1 MKPKIA
7 FFDFASCE
15 GCQLQVVNLEMEI
28 PTLIGLVDIV
38 AFREAMTEASDDYAI
53 AFVEG
58 SITRESDIPRLQKIR
73 EHAQI
78 LVALGACAC
87 TGGVNALKNKMG
99 MARVRIMVYGDN
111 ASLYETFPARPV
123 HAVVPV
129 DYQIPGCPIHKE
141 EFVRVVQALLL
152 GKKPEIPDY
161 PVCVECKLRDNLCV
175 YELGQKCLGPITR
188 AGCGAW
194 CPSNLDACE
203 GCRGYISDPNKNGQ
217 ADIMAKFGL
226 SPEMIKKGFR
236 LFNAYTEDGNEQ

>member
-28 PTLIGLVDIV
+28 PTLLELVDIV
-38 AFREAMTEASDDYAI
+38 AFREAMTEAADDYAI

-58 SITRESDIPRLQKIR
+58 SITRESDIPRLKKIR
-73 EHAQI
+73 ERAAI
-78 LVALGACAC
+78 LVSLGACAA
-87 TGGVNALKNKMG
+87 TAGVNALKNRMG
-99 MARVRIMVYGDN
+99 MNAVGAIVYGDK
-111 ASLYETFPARPV
+111 AGLFETFPARPV

-129 DYQIPGCPIHKE
+129 DYTIPGCPIHKD
-141 EFVRVVQALLL
+141 EFLRVVQALLL

-161 PVCVECKLRDNLCV
+161 PVCVECKLKDNLCV

-194 CPSNLDACE
+194 CPSNVDACE
-203 GCRGYISDPNKNGQ
+203 GCRGFISEPNKNAQ
-217 ADIMAKFGL
+217 TDIMKKYGL
-226 SPEMIKKGFR
+226 TPEMIMREYR
-236 LFNAYTEDGNEQ
+236 LFNAYTEDSNE

>member
-28 PTLIGLVDIV
+28 PTLLGLVDIV

-53 AFVEG
+53 ALVEG
-58 SITRESDIPRLQKIR
+58 SITRESDIPRLKKIR
-73 EHAQI
+73 EHAKI
-78 LVALGACAC
+78 LVALGACASSA
-87 TGGVNALKNKMG
+87 GLNALKNKMG
-99 MARVRIMVYGDN
+99 MARVKTIVYGDQ
-111 ASLYETFPARPV
+111 AGLYETFPARPI

-129 DYQIPGCPIHKE
+129 DYHIPGCPSTRRNLFGWCRHCCWE
-141 EFVRVVQALLL
+141 
-152 GKKPEIPDY
+152 KKPEIPDY
-161 PVCVECKLRDNLCV
+161 PVCVECKLKDNLCV

-217 ADIMAKFGL
+217 ADIMAKYGL
-226 SPEMIKKGFR
+226 SAEMIKKEFR
-236 LFNAYTEDGNEQ
+236 LFNAYTEDSNEQ